1 MSPTIK
7 DLTRALKAAEE
18 RRDVA
23 KAASDAA
30 RNAWTDAENDYFAAV
45 AGVNAASLAISA
57 HRGSAWL
64 DAHPEAHAVVKAWT
78 DYEALQALGLGRER
92 RERYYKSWF
101 KPNKVGDDVANA
113 RALYFAAKER
123 A

>member
-1 MSPTIK
+1 MSPTLK

-23 KAASDAA
+23 KAASDVAQAA
-30 RNAWTDAENDYFAAV
+30 WANAERAHYVADAYVTAAK
-45 AGVNAASLAISA
+45 LAISVY
-57 HRGSAWL
+57 RGRVWL

-78 DYEALQALGLGRER
+78 DYEALQALRLGRER

-101 KPNKVGDDVANA
+101 KTSALGADVNNA
-113 RALYFAAKER
+113 RESYFGAKEQ